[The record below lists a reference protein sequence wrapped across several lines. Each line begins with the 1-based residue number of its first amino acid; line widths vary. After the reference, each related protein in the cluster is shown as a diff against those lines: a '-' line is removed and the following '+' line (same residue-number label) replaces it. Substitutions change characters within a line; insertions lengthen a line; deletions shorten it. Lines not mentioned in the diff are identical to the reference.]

1 VKHEIISFDFG
12 LGLLNILEIKYDLTN
27 LINIKISIGIIKG
40 IILNIT

>member
-12 LGLLNILEIKYDLTN
+12 LGLLNIFEIKYDLAN
-27 LINIKISIGIIKG
+27 LINIKIIIGTIKG